1 VHAVGLRPI
10 FRQLDS
16 DPNRRAEFIGALNT
30 LEKKIPPNAVVSAWY
45 PLVSHVDNRSQIYVW
60 PTPFYAEDWGRG
72 TDTGARLRVASQVQY
87 LLLPVPLTPGTD
99 PNVFKRISS
108 DFGS

>member
-1 VHAVGLRPI
+1 
-10 FRQLDS
+10 
-16 DPNRRAEFIGALNT
+16 
-30 LEKKIPPNAVVSAWY
+30 VVSAWY

-72 TDTGARLRVASQVQY
+72 TDTVPDFASRAKCSICSFRFFDS
-87 LLLPVPLTPGTD
+87 GTD

-108 DFGS
+108 DFRLVKSRGGFALYEKTASP